1 MAHWLFITDPDQW
14 SWDQQKEEGMEGYPW
29 QGTLEGEALTSAKR
43 MQKDDLC
50 LFYHGGGLKRFVG
63 IVKVSKAFF
72 PTEKHPD
79 GTVEIAVV
87 LSLINPVP
95 DDMCR
100 ADKRLH
106 NIGTLKNPE
115 IPLQQVSRE
124 EWEAICEYGGL
135 PYAP

>member
-1 MAHWLFITDPDQW
+1 MAHWLFITDPEQW
-14 SWDQQKEEGMEGYPW
+14 SWDQQKMEGMEGYPW
-29 QGTLEGEALTSAKR
+29 KASLEGEALTAAKQ

-50 LFYHGGGLKRFVG
+50 LFYHSGNLKRYVG

-72 PTEKHPD
+72 PSDDFPD

-87 LSLINPVP
+87 LGLINPVS

-100 ADKRLH
+100 ADPRLH
-106 NIGTLKNPE
+106 NIGSLKAPD
-115 IPLQQVSRE
+115 IPLQKVSQE